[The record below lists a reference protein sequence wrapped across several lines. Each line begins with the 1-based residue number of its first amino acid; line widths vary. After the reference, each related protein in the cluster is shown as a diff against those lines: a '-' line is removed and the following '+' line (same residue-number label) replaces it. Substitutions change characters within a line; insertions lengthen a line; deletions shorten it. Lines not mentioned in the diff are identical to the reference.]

1 MVVGVREGEECWL
14 GAMWVTL
21 DRRRAGVGA
30 ALASAVI
37 DWAREWGARRVVL
50 GVADGNTAATALFRS
65 LGCVE
70 TGKREEL
77 RESLVE
83 VEYVLSLNRDAD
95 AALPT

>member
-1 MVVGVREGEECWL
+1 
-14 GAMWVTL
+14 MWVTL

-65 LGCVE
+65 LGFVE